1 MTTALIFLVLRLLRR
16 STTHFQQLAAESILR
31 LHPRVLIPYPVRTR
45 GRLDSTGSP

>member
-16 STTHFQQLAAESILR
+16 STSHCQRLAAALIFR
-31 LHPRVLIPYPVRTR
+31 LHPAVLIPYPVRNR

>member
-16 STTHFQQLAAESILR
+16 STSHFRQLVAETTLR
-31 LHPRVLIPYPVRTR
+31 LHPAVLIPYPVRTR